1 MSQRLAMLDKLI
13 AKGSTDPFVYYA
25 RAMELQGSGDAEQAL
40 AAFEEVRTRFA
51 SYVPT
56 YLMGGQLAAKLGRV
70 EVARAFFQQGIAV
83 AQAAGDEHAGSE
95 LGTALS
101 SLP

>member
-25 RAMELQGSGDAEQAL
+25 RAMELQGGGDGEQAL
-40 AAFEEVRTRFA
+40 VAFDELRRRFA
-51 SYVPT
+51 GYVPT
-56 YLMGGQLAAKLGRV
+56 YLMAGQLAAKLGRV
-70 EVARAFFQQGIAV
+70 EDARAFFQQGIAA

-95 LGTALS
+95 LGTALA